1 MTTARGVFVVASLF
15 TAVLAI
21 SYWFIAHEPA
31 GTTLLTFMTAALT
44 TVAVYMFFAQ
54 REANLYADN
63 PNATMR
69 EAAGEHVGTFV
80 TRSSAPFWIGIALTA
95 IVLGFVVAP
104 AAAGLGI
111 VALLFLVGLM
121 IVRSR

>member
-1 MTTARGVFVVASLF
+1 MTTARGVFIVAALF
-15 TAVLAI
+15 TLTLTV
-21 SYWFIAHEPA
+21 SYWLVAHEPA
-31 GTTLLTFMTAALT
+31 GTTLLGFMTAALF
-44 TVAVYMFFAQ
+44 TVAIYMFFAQ

-80 TRSSAPFWIGIALTA
+80 TQSPAPFWIGIALAA
-95 IVLGFVVAP
+95 IVLGLVTAP
-104 AAAGLGI
+104 AATGLGI
-111 VALLFLVGLM
+111 IALLFLVALL